1 MYLCE
6 VLLKRRG
13 FSLSSTR
20 KPVFLQAKTM
30 NIREMNKIE
39 KRVLVGM
46 SGGID
51 STATCL
57 MLQEQGYEII
67 GLTMWV
73 WGNEPLEARQLARSM
88 GIEHHVA
95 DEREAFRN
103 VIVRNFIDE
112 YRQGRTPNPCVMCN
126 PLFKF
131 RILTEW
137 ADKLNCRYIATGH
150 YTRLE
155 ELNGKIY
162 IVAGDDEKKDQSYF
176 LWRLGQDVLR
186 RCLFPLGAYTKLQVR
201 DYLRDKGYT
210 LKAEEGESMEVCFI
224 KGDYRDFL
232 REHSPEIDDEVGPGW
247 FVNSEGV
254 KLGEHKGFPY
264 YTIGQRKGLEIAL
277 GKPAYVL
284 KINPQKNTVML
295 GDAEQLK
302 AEYML
307 AEQDNLIDEGEV
319 FGSSGLTVR
328 IRYRSKPVPC
338 SVKRLEDGRL
348 LIHFEAEA
356 SAIAPGQSAVFY
368 IGKRVAGGSFIASQ
382 RGIGMYI

>member
-1 MYLCE
+1 ME
-6 VLLKRRG
+6 K
-13 FSLSSTR
+13 
-20 KPVFLQAKTM
+20 AKQ
-30 NIREMNKIE
+30 K
-39 KRVLVGM
+39 VLVGM

-57 MLQEQGYEII
+57 MLREQGYDIV
-67 GLTMWV
+67 GLTLWV
-73 WGNEPLEARQLARSM
+73 WGEKPVEAAQLAEQM
-88 GIEHHVA
+88 GIEHHIA
-95 DEREAFRN
+95 DEREAFRKI
-103 VIVRNFIDE
+103 IVQNFIDE

-137 ADKLNCRYIATGH
+137 ADRLGCDFIATGH

-155 ELNGKIY
+155 EHGGHIY
-162 IVAGDDEKKDQSYF
+162 ILTGDDDKKDQSYF
-176 LWRLGQDVLR
+176 LWCLSQDVLR
-186 RCLFPLGAYTKLQVR
+186 RCIFPLGTLTKPQVR
-201 DYLRDKGYT
+201 DYLRSKGYE

-232 REHSPEIDDEVGPGW
+232 REHSPEIDQEIGKGW
-247 FVNSEGV
+247 FVNAAGV

-295 GDAEQLK
+295 GDAEELRTSHMLVEDDRFVDETEAMNSPQL
-302 AEYML
+302 
-307 AEQDNLIDEGEV
+307 
-319 FGSSGLTVR
+319 SVR
-328 IRYRSKPVPC
+328 IRYRSKPIPC
-338 SVKRLEDGRL
+338 TLRRLDDGRL
-348 LIHFEAEA
+348 LVNFQSEA

-368 IGKRVAGGSFIASQ
+368 IGNRLVGGSFIASQ
-382 RGIGMYI
+382 RGIGMYV

>member
-1 MYLCE
+1 ME
-6 VLLKRRG
+6 K
-13 FSLSSTR
+13 
-20 KPVFLQAKTM
+20 AKQ
-30 NIREMNKIE
+30 K
-39 KRVLVGM
+39 VLVGM

-57 MLQEQGYEII
+57 MLREQGYDIV
-67 GLTMWV
+67 GLTLWV
-73 WGNEPLEARQLARSM
+73 WGEKPVEAAQLAEQM
-88 GIEHHVA
+88 GIEHHIA
-95 DEREAFRN
+95 DEREAFRKI
-103 VIVRNFIDE
+103 IVQNFIDE

-137 ADKLNCRYIATGH
+137 ADRLGCDFIATGH

-155 ELNGKIY
+155 EHGGHIY
-162 IVAGDDEKKDQSYF
+162 ILTGDDDKKDQSYF
-176 LWRLGQDVLR
+176 LWRLSQDVLR
-186 RCLFPLGAYTKLQVR
+186 RCIFPLGTLTKPQVR
-201 DYLRDKGYT
+201 DYLRSKGYE

-232 REHSPEIDDEVGPGW
+232 REHSPEIDQEIGKGW
-247 FVNSEGV
+247 FVNAAGV

-295 GDAEQLK
+295 GDAEELKTRHMLVEDDRFVDEAEAMNSPQL
-302 AEYML
+302 
-307 AEQDNLIDEGEV
+307 
-319 FGSSGLTVR
+319 SVR
-328 IRYRSKPVPC
+328 IRYRSKPIPC
-338 SVKRLEDGRL
+338 TLRRLDDGRL
-348 LIHFEAEA
+348 LVNFQSEA

-368 IGKRVAGGSFIASQ
+368 IGNRLVGGSFIASQ
-382 RGIGMYI
+382 RGIGMYV

>member
-1 MYLCE
+1 
-6 VLLKRRG
+6 
-13 FSLSSTR
+13 
-20 KPVFLQAKTM
+20 M
-30 NIREMNKIE
+30 NNPE

-57 MLQEQGYEII
+57 MLKEKGYEVV

-73 WGNEPLEARQLARSM
+73 WGDEPDEARRLADSM
-88 GIEHHVA
+88 GIEYHIA
-95 DEREAFRN
+95 DEREGFRQT
-103 VIVRNFIDE
+103 IVKYFVDE
-112 YRQGRTPNPCVMCN
+112 YRSGRTPNPCVMCN

-137 ADKLNCRYIATGH
+137 ADRLGCRYVATGH

-155 ELNGKIY
+155 ERNGKVY
-162 IVAGDDEKKDQSYF
+162 ILVGEDEKKDQSYF

-186 RCLFPLGAYTKLQVR
+186 RCIFPLGTYTKLQVR
-201 DYLRDKGYT
+201 DYLRDKGYA

-232 REHSPEIDDEVGPGW
+232 REHSPEIDQEVGPGW

-302 AEYML
+302 TEYML
-307 AEQDNLIDEGEV
+307 AEQDQLTDEQE
-319 FGSSGLTVR
+319 FFSAPDLTVR
-328 IRYRSKPVPC
+328 IRYRSKPIPC
-338 SVKRLEDGRL
+338 TVKRLDDGRL
-348 LIHFEAEA
+348 LVHFLAEA

-368 IGKRVAGGSFIASQ
+368 IGNRVVGGSFIASQ
-382 RGIGMYI
+382 RGIGMYLHN

>member
-1 MYLCE
+1 ME
-6 VLLKRRG
+6 K
-13 FSLSSTR
+13 
-20 KPVFLQAKTM
+20 AKQ
-30 NIREMNKIE
+30 K
-39 KRVLVGM
+39 VLVGM

-57 MLQEQGYEII
+57 MLCEQGYDIV
-67 GLTMWV
+67 GLTLWV
-73 WGNEPLEARQLARSM
+73 WGEKPVEAAQLAEQM
-88 GIEHHVA
+88 GIEHHIA
-95 DEREAFRN
+95 DEREAFRKI
-103 VIVRNFIDE
+103 IVQNFIDE

-137 ADKLNCRYIATGH
+137 ADRLGCDFIATGH

-155 ELNGKIY
+155 EHGGHIY
-162 IVAGDDEKKDQSYF
+162 ILTGDDDKKDQSYF
-176 LWRLGQDVLR
+176 LWRLSQDVLR
-186 RCLFPLGAYTKLQVR
+186 RCIFPLGTLTKPQVR
-201 DYLRDKGYT
+201 DYLRSKGYE

-232 REHSPEIDDEVGPGW
+232 REHSPEIDQEIGKGW
-247 FVNSEGV
+247 FVNAAGV

-295 GDAEQLK
+295 GDAEELKTSHMLVEDDRFVDEAEAMNSPQL
-302 AEYML
+302 
-307 AEQDNLIDEGEV
+307 
-319 FGSSGLTVR
+319 SVR
-328 IRYRSKPVPC
+328 IRYRSKPIPC
-338 SVKRLEDGRL
+338 TLRRLDDGRL
-348 LIHFEAEA
+348 LVSFQSEA

-368 IGKRVAGGSFIASQ
+368 IGNRLVGGSFIASQ
-382 RGIGMYI
+382 RGIGMYV